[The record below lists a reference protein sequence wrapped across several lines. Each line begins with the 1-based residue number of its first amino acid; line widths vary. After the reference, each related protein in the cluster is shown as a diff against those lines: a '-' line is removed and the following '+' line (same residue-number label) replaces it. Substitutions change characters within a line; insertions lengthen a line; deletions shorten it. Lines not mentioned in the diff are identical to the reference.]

1 CSPKTRC
8 TSAMMDDPSDI
19 AIMLCWHISNT
30 TAHVKRLSKRHGKLI
45 LVPENQQHPP
55 LAITETTAF
64 EVWGFVNYVQP
75 SSCLCSRY
83 LYLQL
88 SLLFSRSS
96 STDRFIITLT

>member
-1 CSPKTRC
+1 MPSLVGWCKGDGLPRDGQHGEAEDGNCSPKTRC

-45 LVPENQQHPP
+45 LVPENQQRPP

-64 EVWGFVNYVQP
+64 EV
-75 SSCLCSRY
+75 
-83 LYLQL
+83 
-88 SLLFSRSS
+88 
-96 STDRFIITLT
+96 